1 LIELIDEDE
10 NLLVVAPRRIGK
22 TSLLRESLR
31 ILNSRGRDFCVFVDL
46 QHCSAPEEVIV
57 SLALATKPISGL
69 WTRALESFKIALGE
83 FWDRV
88 ESVGIDVLELRLRE
102 GSAEAWQIRGRQM
115 LANLAKAERPV
126 VIYLDEL
133 PIVINRMMRG
143 TDRRL
148 NPHGIANADLFLSW
162 LRQSATEHQGRI
174 RFVVCGSIGLEP
186 VLHQG
191 GLSQT
196 VTHLRPFPL
205 NSWNREVADGC
216 LSALANSYGLVCD
229 PDTRANMLDHLA
241 EFYVPHHVQMYFG
254 HVLDDCR
261 RHGSNRVTVADTERV
276 YSELMLGTRGHAE
289 LADYEERLLRVIG
302 PDLTPVALDL
312 LTEAAVV
319 GTLQPSAM
327 ARIVR
332 DLQKNSYDEAS
343 ALRDLL
349 GILQHDGYLEQVPE
363 QNGAFRFVSKLL
375 RDWWQR
381 RFGNGY
387 IPAGKRGA

>member
-1 LIELIDEDE
+1 MRPESTQGIRSKIGPWVVGSDFWDRSQELDRLIELIDEDE

-31 ILNSRGRDFCVFVDL
+31 ILNSRGRDFCVFVDP

-162 LRQSATEHQGRI
+162 LRQSA
-174 RFVVCGSIGLEP
+174 
-186 VLHQG
+186 
-191 GLSQT
+191 
-196 VTHLRPFPL
+196 
-205 NSWNREVADGC
+205 
-216 LSALANSYGLVCD
+216 
-229 PDTRANMLDHLA
+229 
-241 EFYVPHHVQMYFG
+241 
-254 HVLDDCR
+254 
-261 RHGSNRVTVADTERV
+261 
-276 YSELMLGTRGHAE
+276 
-289 LADYEERLLRVIG
+289 
-302 PDLTPVALDL
+302 
-312 LTEAAVV
+312 
-319 GTLQPSAM
+319 
-327 ARIVR
+327 
-332 DLQKNSYDEAS
+332 DEAS